1 MKNKLRKMLSLV
13 LSVVI
18 AMSAISL
25 NTFATTIMNI
35 VNGSNQKLY
44 VDWYD
49 YSYNFNGRL
58 NTSTYGQIIKLN
70 VGSPTGQVAYCI
82 QSSKDAW
89 TSDYTAQ
96 KTYNL
101 LSLTQQ
107 QNLKHALIYG
117 YQGTTKYGYNA
128 DTERIATSIVT
139 WNICDGWFNNSS
151 ESTAVGIFTEDM
163 SSSMATNV
171 KACYNKIKEQMLSHL
186 TIPSYAVKPTVT
198 NVPKQKMTTNS
209 DGTFT
214 ITLTD
219 SKNVSKYYDWQTAI
233 KKYSYLSIIT
243 DTEGKLVIKS
253 TKPIPSSSA
262 ITLTAERIEDD
273 YQNYE
278 KIKAAIEKYQLAI
291 DMTQTLDS
299 LYSQL
304 YSRAYNTIN
313 FTSNCSKDQ
322 ILLQM
327 TAVYA
332 YKDKDELARSGY
344 YVSEA
349 DKPNVFISYSHND
362 KIIVK
367 DVKDRIVM
375 CGLNVWFDENC
386 IAVGKHIVNEFMD
399 GITKSDYAII
409 FASKST
415 VSSVYSKAEIQNL
428 FVKVL
433 NNEIKL
439 FIVKLDDVDMN
450 SIFPNLKNYKY
461 YDFYQEHNIDKLV
474 MSIVDFVKKK

>member
-1 MKNKLRKMLSLV
+1 MLTKEIVYDLYRKFSKSGTSIVVVPYREIDEEAFNSECWDAFEWHRWLFQDTVKLPVIRDDLTKNFFVKRDDNLNK

-18 AMSAISL
+18 KIPYEYHNQYADAIYEL
-25 NTFATTIMNI
+25 NNVVGQDGCCMLFVNNMIYSFA
-35 VNGSNQKLY
+35 
-44 VDWYD
+44 
-49 YSYNFNGRL
+49 
-58 NTSTYGQIIKLN
+58 
-70 VGSPTGQVAYCI
+70 
-82 QSSKDAW
+82 
-89 TSDYTAQ
+89 
-96 KTYNL
+96 
-101 LSLTQQ
+101 
-107 QNLKHALIYG
+107 
-117 YQGTTKYGYNA
+117 
-128 DTERIATSIVT
+128 
-139 WNICDGWFNNSS
+139 
-151 ESTAVGIFTEDM
+151 
-163 SSSMATNV
+163 
-171 KACYNKIKEQMLSHL
+171 
-186 TIPSYAVKPTVT
+186 
-198 NVPKQKMTTNS
+198 
-209 DGTFT
+209 
-214 ITLTD
+214 
-219 SKNVSKYYDWQTAI
+219 
-233 KKYSYLSIIT
+233 SYL
-243 DTEGKLVIKS
+243 V
-253 TKPIPSSSA
+253 
-262 ITLTAERIEDD
+262 IEDD

-278 KIKAAIEKYQLAI
+278 KIKAAIEKYQLEI

-349 DKPNVFISYSHND
+349 DKPTVFISYSHND

-415 VSSVYSKAEIQNL
+415 ISSVYSKAEIQNL

>member
-1 MKNKLRKMLSLV
+1 MLTKEIVYDLYRKFSKSGTSIVVVPYREIDEEAFNSKCWDAFEWHRWLFQDTVKLPVIRDDLTKNFFVKRDDKV
-13 LSVVI
+13 NKLSVVI
-18 AMSAISL
+18 KIPYEYHNQYTDAIYEVNNVVSQDGCCML
-25 NTFATTIMNI
+25 FVNNMIYSFA
-35 VNGSNQKLY
+35 
-44 VDWYD
+44 
-49 YSYNFNGRL
+49 
-58 NTSTYGQIIKLN
+58 
-70 VGSPTGQVAYCI
+70 
-82 QSSKDAW
+82 
-89 TSDYTAQ
+89 
-96 KTYNL
+96 
-101 LSLTQQ
+101 
-107 QNLKHALIYG
+107 
-117 YQGTTKYGYNA
+117 
-128 DTERIATSIVT
+128 
-139 WNICDGWFNNSS
+139 
-151 ESTAVGIFTEDM
+151 
-163 SSSMATNV
+163 
-171 KACYNKIKEQMLSHL
+171 
-186 TIPSYAVKPTVT
+186 
-198 NVPKQKMTTNS
+198 
-209 DGTFT
+209 
-214 ITLTD
+214 
-219 SKNVSKYYDWQTAI
+219 
-233 KKYSYLSIIT
+233 SYL
-243 DTEGKLVIKS
+243 V
-253 TKPIPSSSA
+253 
-262 ITLTAERIEDD
+262 IEDD

-278 KIKAAIEKYQLAI
+278 KIKAAIEKYQLEI

-474 MSIVDFVKKK
+474 MSIVDFVKKKQLVQMRHRVAPNTRLTNTKTPSVRATAPAEGVFLFLLGIAFRKKKSESVLYMFCTIQLLKNQHFYYNFLCLYR

>member
-1 MKNKLRKMLSLV
+1 MAHLEEDIIERAKNTDM
-13 LSVVI
+13 I
-18 AMSAISL
+18 ALLESEEGFS
-25 NTFATTIMNI
+25 F
-35 VNGSNQKLY
+35 K
-44 VDWYD
+44 
-49 YSYNFNGRL
+49 
-58 NTSTYGQIIKLN
+58 STYGEREFKCIEHNSLVVNGNRRRWYWNSRQVGGNNAIDYLVKIRGMNFRDAVLHLVGDREQTAYTPIRKAVTENVSVSKPVRFVLPEQAHFPDGRRNYSNIIAYLNKGRGIDMNIINTLIASGQI
-70 VGSPTGQVAYCI
+70 
-82 QSSKDAW
+82 
-89 TSDYTAQ
+89 
-96 KTYNL
+96 
-101 LSLTQQ
+101 
-107 QNLKHALIYG
+107 
-117 YQGTTKYGYNA
+117 YQGVQYNGLHIVGYNDEGIAFYRFNDNRDA
-128 DTERIATSIVT
+128 DAIYELNNVVGQ
-139 WNICDGWFNNSS
+139 DGCCMLFVNNMIYSF
-151 ESTAVGIFTEDM
+151 A
-163 SSSMATNV
+163 
-171 KACYNKIKEQMLSHL
+171 
-186 TIPSYAVKPTVT
+186 
-198 NVPKQKMTTNS
+198 
-209 DGTFT
+209 
-214 ITLTD
+214 
-219 SKNVSKYYDWQTAI
+219 
-233 KKYSYLSIIT
+233 SYL
-243 DTEGKLVIKS
+243 V
-253 TKPIPSSSA
+253 
-262 ITLTAERIEDD
+262 IEDD

-304 YSRAYNTIN
+304 YLRAYNTIN